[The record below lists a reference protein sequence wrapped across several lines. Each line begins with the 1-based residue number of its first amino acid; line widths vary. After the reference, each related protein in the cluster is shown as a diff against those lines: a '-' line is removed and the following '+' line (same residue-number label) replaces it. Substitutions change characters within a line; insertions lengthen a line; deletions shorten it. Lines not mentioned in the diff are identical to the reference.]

1 MRHPAELT
9 DTGPRAMVVC
19 LELQRSMPAGDK
31 LAAVLSSAQFVLQ
44 MYEMGVRK
52 LFPEASDA
60 EVRVRVAARHLPRDL
75 VVRAYGWCPDDD
87 AQSR

>member
-1 MRHPAELT
+1 MAHPQEFT
-9 DTGPRAMVVC
+9 DTDPRA
-19 LELQRSMPAGDK
+19 LEVWLDLQRSMPAGDK
-31 LAAVLSSAQFVLQ
+31 LGAVLGATQFVLQ

-52 LFPEASDA
+52 LYPQASDS

-75 VVRAYGWCPDDD
+75 VVRAYGWYPEDD

>member
-1 MRHPAELT
+1 MEVWL
-9 DTGPRAMVVC
+9 D
-19 LELQRSMPAGDK
+19 LQRNMPAGDK
-31 LAAVLSSAQFVLQ
+31 LGVVLSAAQFVLQ

-52 LFPEASDA
+52 RYPQASDA

-75 VVRAYGWCPDDD
+75 VVRAYGWYPEDD

>member
-1 MRHPAELT
+1 MRHPAEFT
-9 DTGPRAMVVC
+9 DTDPRALEVW

-31 LAAVLSSAQFVLQ
+31 LAAVLGAAQFVLQ

-52 LFPEASDA
+52 LCPQASDA

-75 VVRAYGWCPDDD
+75 VVRAYGWYPEDD